1 MNVLYERDSGMYKNG
16 VKTASLYDSALLIT
30 VAAFLLISVVMVYSS
45 SSVVALTNYDDAAY
59 FMKRQV
65 LWIIIGL
72 ALMVIA
78 MHTDHRMFCDDRA
91 ALGLVIV
98 SLLLLAA
105 TFVPVIGREVNG
117 ARRWL
122 SLGALTF
129 QPSELAKFTV
139 VVYLSYS
146 IAKKGERIRD
156 FAQGLVPVFVVTGM
170 FIGVVVF
177 QPDFGTA
184 MMLAGVTFI
193 MLFVGGARIAHLSGV
208 LLVFLPVAYFAVV
221 ETAYRARR
229 IFAFLDPWSD
239 PKGAGYQ
246 IIQSFLAFGSGGIF
260 GRGLG
265 EGRQKLLFLPERH
278 SDFIYAVI
286 GEEVGII
293 GALVVLVL
301 FCIILWR
308 GVVISLTV
316 KERFSS
322 LLAVG
327 ITVLISLQAFINMA
341 VVTGILPTKGTVLP
355 LVSFGGSSL
364 VVTLVA
370 IGVLLN
376 ISREIVHGGSGM
388 RLPASRSR
396 TVYRGSNNAMNTT
409 GRNRRYGT

>member
-1 MNVLYERDSGMYKNG
+1 M
-16 VKTASLYDSALLIT
+16 LYDSTLLVTIM
-30 VAAFLLISVVMVYSS
+30 VFLLISVVMVYSS
-45 SSVVALTNYDDAAY
+45 SSVVALTNYNDAAY

-72 ALMVIA
+72 PLMVIA
-78 MHTDHRMFCDDRA
+78 MHTDHRMFSDKRA

-139 VVYLSYS
+139 VVYLSYF

-156 FAQGLVPVFVVTGM
+156 FAQGLVPIFVVTGM
-170 FIGVVVF
+170 FIGMVVF

-184 MMLAGVTFI
+184 MMLAGVTYL
-193 MLFVGGARIAHLSGV
+193 MLFVGGARIVHLSSV

-308 GVVISLTV
+308 GIVISLTV

-370 IGVLLN
+370 LGVLLN
-376 ISREIVHGGSGM
+376 ISREAVNGGSGVA
-388 RLPASRSR
+388 LPTSRSR
-396 TVYRGSNNAMNTT
+396 TVYRGSQNSVNTFA
-409 GRNRRYGT
+409 RKRRYGT